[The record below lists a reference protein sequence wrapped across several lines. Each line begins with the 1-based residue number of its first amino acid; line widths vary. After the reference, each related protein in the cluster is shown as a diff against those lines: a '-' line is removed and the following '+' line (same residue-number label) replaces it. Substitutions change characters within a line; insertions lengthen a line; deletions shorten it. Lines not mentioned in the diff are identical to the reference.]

1 MRTIALIASAATL
14 ALLAAGPALAG
25 HTHVVVGPATNGSVA
40 TTSCDPAAGRV
51 DGTGTVR
58 FNAAC
63 SRADVGEAAGSA
75 VASAGHLGAS
85 ANAASHNGDSLFAGI
100 ESEAGFVDDD
110 TLIFTSSDPLATS
123 ASVSANLIL
132 DGTLW
137 ATGNVASA
145 AIAGS
150 LELGRGGGRF
160 LYVAIQNGDL
170 DTARNDFI
178 IDSGSVGP
186 TTNLHMHT
194 AFVIVPL
201 NTPVHFSMSL
211 DAGAGASGPA
221 TFAVSDF
228 VANSFKFASNAFSL
242 PDGVTVNG
250 GDYLVN
256 NRFIDP
262 LAPTGGVPE
271 PASWA
276 LMILGF
282 GPAGAVIRRRR
293 VVLA

>member
-1 MRTIALIASAATL
+1 MRTISLIASAATL
-14 ALLAAGPALAG
+14 ALLAASPALAG

-63 SRADVGEAAGSA
+63 FRADVGEAAGSA

-100 ESEAGFVDDD
+100 ESEAGFVDNF
-110 TLIFTSSDPLATS
+110 LIFTSSDPLATT

-145 AIAGS
+145 GIRGGI
-150 LELGRGGGRF
+150 ELGRGGGGF
-160 LYVAIQNGDL
+160 TYVVIQDGSL

-194 AFVIVPL
+194 AFIVVPL
-201 NTPVHFSMSL
+201 NSPVSFNMFL
-211 DAGAGASGPA
+211 LAGAGASGPA

-228 VANSFKFASNAFSL
+228 SANSFKFAPTAFAL

-256 NRFIDP
+256 NHFVDP
-262 LAPTGGVPE
+262 LAPVGGVPE
-271 PASWA
+271 PAAWA

-282 GPAGAVIRRRR
+282 GAAGAMIRRRR
-293 VVLA
+293 TVLA

>member
-1 MRTIALIASAATL
+1 MRTISLIASAATL

-123 ASVSANLIL
+123 A
-132 DGTLW
+132 
-137 ATGNVASA
+137 
-145 AIAGS
+145 
-150 LELGRGGGRF
+150 
-160 LYVAIQNGDL
+160 
-170 DTARNDFI
+170 
-178 IDSGSVGP
+178 GP
-186 TTNLHMHT
+186 TVLTVTN
-194 AFVIVPL
+194 
-201 NTPVHFSMSL
+201 
-211 DAGAGASGPA
+211 G
-221 TFAVSDF
+221 
-228 VANSFKFASNAFSL
+228 
-242 PDGVTVNG
+242 
-250 GDYLVN
+250 
-256 NRFIDP
+256 
-262 LAPTGGVPE
+262 
-271 PASWA
+271 
-276 LMILGF
+276 
-282 GPAGAVIRRRR
+282 
-293 VVLA
+293 